1 MLFTKGPYE
10 LAIVSGYVYTIDIP
24 KREEAT
30 MAKWE
35 IRQTVEYWAE
45 DIEADTEEEARNIY
59 LKNQD
64 SYYYGVE
71 SETIEELV

>member
-1 MLFTKGPYE
+1 
-10 LAIVSGYVYTIDIP
+10 
-24 KREEAT
+24 

-45 DIEADTEEEARNIY
+45 DIEADTEEEARDIY

-64 SYYYGVE
+64 AYYYGVE